1 MKKLFSTVLL
11 LITFTITSFAQPQ
24 AIPFQG
30 AARNSLGN
38 ILSNRAISL
47 RLSILD
53 SSATGPVV
61 YSETHSTTTSLL
73 GLFTVNVG
81 QGVLVSGTFDQIDWG
96 NADKYL
102 SVELDTN
109 NGSAFVQMGITQM
122 LSVPYALHSKTSG
135 TKIGFR
141 ANIIP
146 VTVGVGSATP
156 LQLGAIEYND
166 GNGAD
171 SSGFTA
177 PEAGV
182 YQFNV
187 SIFWNPFSACT
198 RVSTYLITGTVAL
211 DHQQDYFCDMAV
223 LNSKF
228 SDQLYLQ
235 AGQTVKVRIFH
246 NQSAGATIAN
256 GLPCI
261 FSGYKVY

>member
-1 MKKLFSTVLL
+1 MKNLFSTLLL

-156 LQLGAIEYND
+156 LQL
-166 GNGAD
+166 
-171 SSGFTA
+171 
-177 PEAGV
+177 
-182 YQFNV
+182 
-187 SIFWNPFSACT
+187 C
-198 RVSTYLITGTVAL
+198 
-211 DHQQDYFCDMAV
+211 
-223 LNSKF
+223 
-228 SDQLYLQ
+228 
-235 AGQTVKVRIFH
+235 
-246 NQSAGATIAN
+246 
-256 GLPCI
+256 
-261 FSGYKVY
+261 

>member
-1 MKKLFSTVLL
+1 MKNLFSTLLL

-135 TKIGFR
+135 TK
-141 ANIIP
+141 
-146 VTVGVGSATP
+146 
-156 LQLGAIEYND
+156 
-166 GNGAD
+166 
-171 SSGFTA
+171 
-177 PEAGV
+177 
-182 YQFNV
+182 
-187 SIFWNPFSACT
+187 
-198 RVSTYLITGTVAL
+198 L
-211 DHQQDYFCDMAV
+211 DFVQ
-223 LNSKF
+223 
-228 SDQLYLQ
+228 
-235 AGQTVKVRIFH
+235 I
-246 NQSAGATIAN
+246 
-256 GLPCI
+256 
-261 FSGYKVY
+261 